1 MSCNILKEKKVFG
14 SIFKIRGFGILIGL
28 LGLFL
33 ILAILTPE
41 NFLKISNLLNITR
54 QVSFVGIIAVGMT
67 MVIVSGE
74 FDLSVGSTYGMAV
87 MVGAILI
94 RNGVNPWLAV
104 IIALLGG
111 ILIGLINGL
120 LVTYG
125 KIPSFIVTI
134 GMLNIVRGFD
144 QVITDGAFVNIVQI
158 KDPQL
163 DILRFVGSGRLLG
176 VMPVSSLVFI
186 AVIIIGGIA
195 YHKTLLGLHMRA
207 VGSNPFAAVLSGINV
222 KRIKILSFIICGFL
236 AALSGLL
243 SLFLLNNGRGYAGT
257 GLELDVIAAT
267 IIGGASLMGGIGTIM
282 GTVIGVLIIGVL
294 DDGMVLLGMP
304 PFSQMIAIG
313 LVIIT
318 AVTIDM
324 WTRRRNLN

>member
-14 SIFKIRGFGILIGL
+14 SIFKTREFGILIGL

-134 GMLNIVRGFD
+134 GMLNIVRGFN
-144 QVITDGAFVNIVQI
+144 QIITDGAFVNIVQI

-176 VMPVSSLVFI
+176 VVPVSSLVFI

-195 YHKTLLGLHMRA
+195 YHKTLLGHHMRA